1 MDLTGKKVLIVGLG
15 ASGVAAA
22 RLCLAHG
29 AQVLA
34 TDKNS
39 DPPAARGLEDQGVV
53 MRLGCHNIADF
64 RGADLV
70 VLSPG
75 VDHRLPEVQAAAEAG
90 AEVIGEMEL
99 AFRFLQTPSVM
110 ITGTNGKSTVTTL
123 IGEMLKAA
131 GNKVFL
137 GGNLGRPLAEYVLG
151 DQDADWA
158 VLEVSSFQTDTAST
172 LRPRV
177 GVILNI
183 TADHLDRY
191 ANFDEY
197 AASKFSMLANQRDGD
212 VAVLCAD
219 DPEVA
224 RRMDQAPAKV
234 LPYGAEYAS
243 TPGGRISGN
252 RLVLDLLNGSTFV
265 LDPAHSALT
274 GHFNLLNMLAAGLAA
289 SACGVPAQA
298 VQRAID
304 TMQPLGHRL
313 ALVAEID
320 GVAYY
325 DDSKGTNVGAVQAAI
340 EALDRTAV
348 LLLGGRDKD
357 GAFAELQPQLQKVR
371 GVVCFGEAGP
381 SIAEQINGIAVCR
394 TAADLPGAVTMA
406 RDMALPG
413 DAIVLSPGCAS
424 FDAYSGYAARGDHF
438 RKIVLEGADG

>member
-29 AQVLA
+29 ARVLA
-34 TDKNS
+34 TDKNP
-39 DPPAARGLEDQGVV
+39 DPPAARGLESQGAV
-53 MRLGCHNIADF
+53 MRLGCHNISDF
-64 RGADLV
+64 RGADMV

-75 VDHRLPEVQAAAEAG
+75 VDHRLPEVRAAAESG

-172 LRPRV
+172 LRPKV
-177 GVILNI
+177 GVVLNI

-191 ANFDEY
+191 ASFDDY
-197 AASKFSMLANQRDGD
+197 AASKFSMLANQRGGD

-224 RRMDQAPAKV
+224 RRSSLAPAKV
-234 LPYGAEYAS
+234 TPYGADYKPI
-243 TPGGRISGN
+243 PGGRISGG
-252 RLVLDLLNGSTFV
+252 RLVLDLLNGATII
-265 LDPAHSALT
+265 LDPSHSALT
-274 GHFNLLNMLAAGLAA
+274 GHFNLLNMLAAGLAVA
-289 SACGVPAQA
+289 ACGVSAHA
-298 VQRAID
+298 MQRAID

-313 ALVAEID
+313 ALVTEID

-340 EALDRTAV
+340 DALDRTAV

-357 GAFAELQPQLQKVR
+357 GIFAELQPQLQKVR

-381 SIAEQINGIAVCR
+381 SIAKQINGMAICQI
-394 TAADLPGAVTMA
+394 AADLPGAVTMA
-406 RDMALPG
+406 RKMALAG

-424 FDAYSGYAARGDHF
+424 FDAYTGYAARGDHF